1 MSYGFS
7 EVIYLLRP
15 SGFQGFV
22 YLEITQAHS
31 TERINGLWRLSVC
44 FLQEK
49 LCFAMKKAH
58 DMW

>member
-1 MSYGFS
+1 MSYGSS

-31 TERINGLWRLSVC
+31 TERINGLWRLSVSL
-44 FLQEK
+44 FSSGKPL
-49 LCFAMKKAH
+49 LCNEESS
-58 DMW
+58 

>member
-31 TERINGLWRLSVC
+31 TERINGLWRLSVSL
-44 FLQEK
+44 FSLGK
-49 LCFAMKKAH
+49 TLLCNEESS
-58 DMW
+58 

>member
-31 TERINGLWRLSVC
+31 TERINGLWRLSVSL
-44 FLQEK
+44 FSSGKTL
-49 LCFAMKKAH
+49 LCNEESS
-58 DMW
+58 